1 MNVTPK
7 LRKLHRYLGILIGI
21 QFVGWT
27 ASGLYFSWT
36 DIDEIHGDPQ
46 MRHPPHLPAALDVV
60 SPGVVLEAL
69 AQRETFDSVRSVELI
84 GVLGKPV
91 YRANV
96 YRALAPLVFLA
107 DATTG
112 EPRPPLSREEA
123 EMVARWNY
131 AGDADITKVERIETT
146 GKHHE
151 YREQP
156 LPAYVVHFGDAVGT
170 RVYVAAD
177 LGTVRAFRNSPWRVF
192 DFLWMLHTMDYE
204 GRDNFNNLLLRAFS
218 LFGLA
223 TVCSGFVLFFAT
235 SPVFRRRKPVEDF
248 S

>member
-1 MNVTPK
+1 MLVTPK

-21 QFVGWT
+21 QFLAWT
-27 ASGLYFSWT
+27 VSGLYFSWT

-46 MRHPPHLPAALDVV
+46 MRHPPHMAAPMDVV
-60 SPGVVLEAL
+60 SPGAVLEAL
-69 AQRETFDSVRSVELI
+69 AKREPFDSVRSVELI
-84 GVLGKPV
+84 GLLGKPV
-91 YRANV
+91 YRLNV
-96 YRALAPLVFLA
+96 YRGLELFVFLA
-107 DATTG
+107 DAATG
-112 EPRPPLSREEA
+112 ELRPPLSREEA

-131 AGDADITKVERIETT
+131 AGDADITKVERIEAT

-156 LPAYVVHFGDAVGT
+156 LPAYAVHFEDSVGT

-177 LGTVRAFRNSPWRVF
+177 LGSVRAFRNSPWRVF

-204 GRDNFNNLLLRAFS
+204 GRDNFNNMLLRAFS

-235 SPVFRRRKPVEDF
+235 SPVFRRSKSRNAT
-248 S
+248 

>member
-1 MNVTPK
+1 MTATPK
-7 LRKLHRYLGILIGI
+7 LRKLHRYLGVLIGI
-21 QFVGWT
+21 QFLAWT
-27 ASGLYFSWT
+27 VSGLYFSWT
-36 DIDEIHGDPQ
+36 DIDDIHGDPQ
-46 MRHPPHLPAALDVV
+46 MRHPPHLPTSVDVV

-69 AQRETFDSVRSVELI
+69 AKRETFDSVRSVELV
-84 GVLGKPV
+84 GMLGKPV

-96 YRALAPLVFLA
+96 YRELKLSTFLA
-107 DATTG
+107 DAATG
-112 EPRPPLSREEA
+112 ELRPPLSREEA

-131 AGDADITKVERIETT
+131 AGDADISKVERIEAT

-156 LPAYVVHFGDAVGT
+156 LPAYAVHFDDAVGT

-177 LGTVRAFRNSPWRVF
+177 LGAVRAFRNSPWRVF

-223 TVCSGFVLFFAT
+223 TVSSGFVLFFVT
-235 SPVFRRRKPVEDF
+235 SPVFRRRRADCSK
-248 S
+248 

>member
-1 MNVTPK
+1 MNATPK

-21 QFVGWT
+21 QFLAWT
-27 ASGLYFSWT
+27 VSGLYFSWT

-46 MRHPPHLPAALDVV
+46 MRHPPHLPASVDVV
-60 SPGVVLEAL
+60 SPGVAL
-69 AQRETFDSVRSVELI
+69 ANLAKRETFDSVRSVELI
-84 GVLGKPV
+84 DLLGKPV

-96 YRALAPLVFLA
+96 YRELKVYTFLA
-107 DATTG
+107 DAATG
-112 EPRPPLSREEA
+112 EIRQPLSQEEA

-131 AGDADITKVERIETT
+131 AGDADIIKVEPIEST

-151 YREQP
+151 YRAGP
-156 LPAYVVHFGDAVGT
+156 LPAYAVHFDDSVGT
-170 RVYVAAD
+170 RIYVAAD
-177 LGTVRAFRNSPWRVF
+177 LGAVRAFRNSPWRVF

-235 SPVFRRRKPVEDF
+235 SPVFRRKSTAR
-248 S
+248 SL